1 MGVPEYSSPV
11 PPRIDPIGYK
21 NALRERRASS
31 DPRFASGV
39 WRLLELLPALPAG
52 AIVTLG
58 EGNVPLYDSTRGAGY
73 AGVDRLAYLH
83 LGMNPTGSFKDLGM
97 TVAISAAK
105 AAGARGV
112 ACASTGNTAS
122 SMAAYAARAGLPAY
136 ALIPRGRISK
146 AKLAQILDYGAEIVE
161 VDGSFDDAFAKLASI
176 EGDLAIV
183 NSINPYRIEGQKCA
197 AFAMLEARAWRVP
210 DWVAVP
216 GGNLGNSTAI
226 GKGFREALALGLID
240 RLPRIAVVQA
250 AGAAPF
256 ARAFESGQDLIPLI
270 AQTRASAI
278 AVGSPKSWR
287 ASLHEV
293 RASGGVVLAV
303 DDDAIDD
310 AKGAIGREGIG
321 CEPASAAT
329 LAGVRA
335 LARSGVVAPDADVVA
350 VLTGHVL
357 KDADASLRVYESYR
371 SDAHAAV

>member
-1 MGVPEYSSPV
+1 MGVPEYQSP
-11 PPRIDPIGYK
+11 PLPRIDPYGYK
-21 NALRERRASS
+21 NTLRERRASY

-39 WRLLELLPALPAG
+39 WRLLELLPALPAD

-58 EGNVPLYDSTRGAGY
+58 EGNVPLYDSRPGASY
-73 AGVDRLAYLH
+73 AGVDALAYLH

-136 ALIPRGRISK
+136 ALIPRGRISN
-146 AKLAQILDYGAEIVE
+146 AKLAQILDYGAEIIE
-161 VDGSFDDAFAKLASI
+161 VDGAFDDAFAHLAQL

-183 NSINPYRIEGQKCA
+183 NSTNPYRIEGQKCA
-197 AFAMLEARAWRVP
+197 AFAILEARQWRVP
-210 DWVAVP
+210 DWVVVP

-226 GKGFREALALGLID
+226 GKGFREALSLGLID
-240 RLPRIAVVQA
+240 RLPRLAVVQA
-250 AGAAPF
+250 AGAAPLV
-256 ARAFESGQDLIPLI
+256 RVFEDGGDLVPVV

-287 ASLHEV
+287 SSLHEV
-293 RASGGVVLAV
+293 RSSNGVVLAV
-303 DDDAIDD
+303 EDDAIDD
-310 AKGAIGREGIG
+310 AKAEIGREGIG

-329 LAGVRA
+329 LAGLQA
-335 LARSGVVAPDADVVA
+335 LRERGIVAPDADVVA

-357 KDADASLRVYESYR
+357 KDTDASLRIHESR
-371 SDAHAAV
+371 RKAAHAAV